1 MPYKR
6 SIEKDDIALLPP
18 MEFGGEII
26 MVETLEGAKKA
37 FGLLASEKVVGFD
50 TETRPSFSK
59 GESYLPAILQLAT
72 RDRAYLFRLDFYTPP
87 QELIDFLSN
96 PKILKVGVGIQDDL
110 RGLGKLINFT
120 PDGYVDL
127 ARVAK
132 EHNIENFGLRALT
145 AIFLDKRLLKGAK
158 VTNWEMKQL
167 SQAQILY
174 AATDAVVGLLIYE
187 EMKSFEM
194 V

>member
-1 MPYKR
+1 MLYKR

-18 MEFGGEII
+18 MEFEGEII

-37 FGLLASEKVVGFD
+37 FALLAQEKVVGFD

-72 RDRAYLFRLDFYTPP
+72 TERAYLFRLDFYKPP
-87 QELIDFLSN
+87 QELVDFLSN
-96 PKILKVGVGIQDDL
+96 AEILKVGVGILDDL
-110 RGLGKLINFT
+110 RGLNKLIEFK
-120 PDGYVDL
+120 PDGYIDL

-132 EHNIENFGLRALT
+132 ENDIENFGLRALT

-158 VTNWEMKQL
+158 VTNWEMKKL
-167 SQAQILY
+167 SNAQIAY

-187 EMKSFEM
+187 KMKSFGM